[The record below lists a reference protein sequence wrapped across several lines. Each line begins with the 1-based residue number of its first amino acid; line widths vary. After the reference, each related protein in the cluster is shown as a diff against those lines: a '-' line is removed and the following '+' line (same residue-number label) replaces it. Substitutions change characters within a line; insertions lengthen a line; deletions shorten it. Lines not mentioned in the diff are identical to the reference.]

1 MPVESANTACFGS
14 RPAGSGSLHIPD
26 PGFMSLAFAGEA
38 GSARLLGLVGTLRG
52 VGLVVGGVVLAVH
65 VGDAEGQI

>member
-1 MPVESANTACFGS
+1 MPVRECQYCLFRQ

-26 PGFMSLAFAGEA
+26 AGFMSLAFAGEA

-65 VGDAEGQI
+65 VGNAEGQV